1 MRRPWNLKT
10 RVNRTTIKTTG
21 LTSLLLLITQAVQAL
36 PVPGSQITNIASGD
50 YVDAQGN
57 VQVINSNPVSLTIQK
72 VYALT
77 LQQNQQQIA
86 TLGAPVAF
94 PHLLTNTGNSPDQ
107 YLLTLTQL
115 SSAFSMTG
123 LSVYADR
130 NQDGMAD
137 DNVNLNNTQISLDSG
152 ESLAIVVVG
161 SVPVNATAA
170 SQSSLTLQA
179 TSQQSP
185 ALSQL
190 VTDVVTVVDQA
201 VINVTKSQ
209 SISTGSNGAIITYT
223 FTYNNTGTAAGR
235 LSLSD
240 LLNASLQYQAGSAV
254 WSSGT
259 TLTDADDNEGTVN
272 ASNSGISYRL
282 VGSSQIE
289 FGLDSIAPLTSGS
302 VSFKAVVRSNADKKI
317 PNTGSYSQY
326 NGSNTTPVKTTTTN
340 TVVFTR
346 QDMLGVVLNNTSLA
360 SSNNGNPASS
370 PDNLIVKN
378 GVIAGQDVS
387 FDNYVWNT
395 GNTSDTYNLSYSA
408 SNLPAC
414 AQVQFFAADGRSPL
428 NDSNGDGLVDTGS
441 LASGQA
447 RLIKVVV
454 LTTPTCST
462 SSVINIDVQARS
474 ATNATVSDP
483 VRNQINQIA
492 SQGITDLSNAN
503 GSGSG
508 VGNIDSNGNAWLNKP
523 VVAGQSTVFPLV
535 INNTGTG
542 SNNYNLSVSASAIN
556 LNNINA
562 ASSLP
567 TGWDV
572 KFYDGDASCSTLGQQ
587 LVNSG
592 TIAAAS
598 SKTYCAVVS
607 APVNAAQTEL
617 PLWFAIY
624 SPVNGQGDVIKDQVS
639 LPQARRLE
647 LTNDQQVQVQ
657 AGGTT
662 VYLHTLKNT
671 GAVTEG
677 QNSGDVLLS
686 LQALNV
692 NDGFSYTLYFDANNN
707 GALDSADPIAS
718 DLRAIAGSGLSPDQ
732 ALQLLVKVQAP
743 ASATN
748 GMRSQV
754 QIIVTPTGQVAGLSA
769 TSVQNTDTTTVN
781 PNQLRLTKAQS
792 KNELCATS
800 NFASLTYSTSGVR
813 VRPNQ
818 CVVYRLTVRNEGV
831 EPVDA
836 VVIQDMVPVYTTLLT
851 PPGVSVSQGSV
862 TVSNGQI
869 AGNVGTLLP
878 QQEASLYFSIRVNP

>member
-1 MRRPWNLKT
+1 M
-10 RVNRTTIKTTG
+10 IKTTG
-21 LTSLLLLITQAVQAL
+21 LTGLLLLVTQAVQAL

-50 YVDAQGN
+50 YVDEQGN

-77 LQQNQQQIA
+77 LQQNQQQVA

-94 PHLLTNTGNSPDQ
+94 PHLLTNTGNSADQ

-115 SSAFSMTG
+115 SSAFNMTG

-130 NQDGMAD
+130 NQDGVAD
-137 DNVNLNNTQISLDSG
+137 DNVNLNNTQVSLESG
-152 ESLAIVVVG
+152 ESLAVVVVG
-161 SVPVNATAA
+161 SVPVNSTAA
-170 SQSSLTLQA
+170 SQSSITLQA
-179 TSQQSP
+179 TSQQNP
-185 ALSQL
+185 ALNQL

-209 SISTGSNGAIITYT
+209 SISSGSNGAIITYT
-223 FTYNNTGTAAGR
+223 FTYTNTGTAAGR
-235 LSLSD
+235 LSLTD
-240 LLNASLQYQAGSAV
+240 LLNASLQYQTGSAV

-272 ASNSGISYRL
+272 ASNTGISYRL

-302 VSFKAVVRSNADKKI
+302 VSFKAAVRSTADKKI

-326 NGSNTTPVKTTTTN
+326 NGTNTTPVKTTTTN

-346 QDMLGVVLNNTSLA
+346 QDQLGVVLNNNSLS

-370 PDNLIVKN
+370 PHNLIVKD
-378 GVIAGQDVS
+378 GAVAGQDIS

-428 NDSNGDGLVDTGS
+428 NDSNGDGLVDTGA

-447 RLIKVVV
+447 RLIKVIVI
-454 LTTPTCST
+454 TTPTCS
-462 SSVINIDVQARS
+462 SNNVINIDVQARS
-474 ATNATVSDP
+474 ATNSTVSDP

-492 SQGITDLSNAN
+492 SQGATDLTNGN
-503 GSGSG
+503 GSGTG
-508 VGNIDSNGNAWLNKP
+508 VGNIDNNGSAWLAKS
-523 VVAGQSTVFPLV
+523 VVAGQSTAFPLV
-535 INNTGTG
+535 INNTGSS
-542 SNNYNLSVSASAIN
+542 SNNYNLIVSASAIS
-556 LNNINA
+556 LNTLNT

-572 KFYDGDASCSTLGQQ
+572 KFYNGDASCTTLGQQ
-587 LVNSG
+587 IVNSG
-592 TIAAAS
+592 TIAAGA

-607 APVNAAQTEL
+607 APVNASQTVL
-617 PLWFAIY
+617 PLWFAIT
-624 SPVNGQGDVIKDQVS
+624 SPVNGQGDVIKDQVN

-647 LTNDQQVQVQ
+647 LTNDQQGQVR

-677 QNSGDVLLS
+677 QNTGDVLLS

-707 GALDSADPIAS
+707 GLLDSGDPIVS
-718 DLRAIAGSGLSPDQ
+718 DLHSIAGSGLSPSHSV
-732 ALQLLVKVQAP
+732 QLLVKVQAP
-743 ASATN
+743 ATATN
-748 GMRSQV
+748 GIRSQV
-754 QIIVTPTGQVAGLSA
+754 QLIVTPTGQVAGLSA
-769 TSVQNTDTTTVN
+769 SSVQNTDTTTVN
-781 PNQLRLTKAQS
+781 PNQLRLTKAQA
-792 KNELCATS
+792 KNELCASS
-800 NFASLTYSTSGVR
+800 NFASLTYSTSGVQ
-813 VRPNQ
+813 VKPNQ
-818 CVVYRLTVRNEGV
+818 CVVYRLTVRNEGA
-831 EPVDA
+831 EAVDA

-851 PPGVSVSQGSV
+851 PPGVSVSQGSA
-862 TVSNGQI
+862 SANNGQI
-869 AGNVGTLLP
+869 IGNVGTLLP
-878 QQEASLYFSIRVNP
+878 QQDASLYFSIRVNP

>member
-1 MRRPWNLKT
+1 MRRPWHFKT
-10 RVNRTTIKTTG
+10 LVSTTMIKTTG
-21 LTSLLLLITQAVQAL
+21 LTGLLLLVTQAAQAL

-50 YVDAQGN
+50 YVDEQGN

-77 LQQNQQQIA
+77 LQQNQQQVA

-94 PHLLTNTGNSPDQ
+94 PHLLTNTGNSADQ

-115 SSAFSMTG
+115 SSAFNMTG

-130 NQDGMAD
+130 NQDGVAD
-137 DNVNLNNTQISLDSG
+137 DNVNLNNTQVSLESG
-152 ESLAIVVVG
+152 ESLAVVVVG
-161 SVPVNATAA
+161 SVPVNSTAA
-170 SQSSLTLQA
+170 SQSSITLQA
-179 TSQQSP
+179 TSQQNP
-185 ALSQL
+185 ALNQL

-209 SISTGSNGAIITYT
+209 SISSGSNGAVITYT

-235 LSLSD
+235 LSLTD
-240 LLNASLQYQAGSAV
+240 LLNASLQYQANSAV

-272 ASNSGISYRL
+272 ASNTGISYRL

-302 VSFKAVVRSNADKKI
+302 VSFKAVVRSTADKKI
-317 PNTGSYSQY
+317 PNTGNYSQY
-326 NGSNTTPVKTTTTN
+326 NGTNTTPVKTTTTN

-346 QDMLGVVLNNTSLA
+346 QDQLGVVLNNTSMS

-378 GVIAGQDVS
+378 GAVAGQDIS

-395 GNTSDTYNLSYSA
+395 GNTSDTYNLSYTA

-428 NDSNGDGLVDTGS
+428 NDSNGDGLVDTGA

-454 LTTPTCST
+454 ITTPTCS
-462 SSVINIDVQARS
+462 SSNVINIDVQARS
-474 ATNATVSDP
+474 ATNSTVSDP
-483 VRNQINQIA
+483 VRNQINQVA
-492 SQGITDLSNAN
+492 SQGATDLTNGN
-503 GSGSG
+503 GSGTG
-508 VGNIDSNGNAWLNKP
+508 VGNIDNNGSAWLVKS
-523 VVAGQSTVFPLV
+523 VVAGQSTAFPLV
-535 INNTGTG
+535 INNTGSS
-542 SNNYNLSVSASAIN
+542 SNNYNLIVSGSAIS
-556 LNNINA
+556 LNTLNT
-562 ASSLP
+562 ASNLP

-572 KFYDGDASCSTLGQQ
+572 KFYNGDASCTTLGQQ
-587 LVNSG
+587 IVNSG
-592 TIAAAS
+592 TIAAGA

-607 APVNAAQTEL
+607 APVNTSQTAL
-617 PLWFAIY
+617 PLWFAIA
-624 SPVNGQGDVIKDQVS
+624 SPVNGQGDVIKDQVN

-647 LTNDQQVQVQ
+647 LTNDQQGQVR

-677 QNSGDVLLS
+677 QNTGDVLLS

-707 GALDSADPIAS
+707 GVLDSTDPIAS
-718 DLRAIAGSGLSPDQ
+718 DLHTIAASGLSPDQ
-732 ALQLLVKVQAP
+732 AVQLLVKVQAP
-743 ASATN
+743 ATATN
-748 GMRSQV
+748 GIRSQV
-754 QIIVTPTGQVAGLSA
+754 QIVVTPTGQVAGLSA

-781 PNQLRLTKAQS
+781 PNQLRLTKAQA
-792 KNELCATS
+792 KNELCASS
-800 NFASLTYSTSGVR
+800 NFASLTYSTSGVQ
-813 VRPNQ
+813 VKPDQ
-818 CVVYRLTVRNEGV
+818 CVVYRLTVRNEGA
-831 EPVDA
+831 EAVDA

-862 TVSNGQI
+862 TVTNGQI